1 MSEEGLKGP
10 VVNQICD
17 SLNGESVNITYY
29 STFPLIK
36 SFHNSIL
43 NKRISLEVRT
53 LCCKYWD
60 NALISILSR
69 PTD

>member
-29 STFPLIK
+29 STFPL
-36 SFHNSIL
+36 
-43 NKRISLEVRT
+43 
-53 LCCKYWD
+53 
-60 NALISILSR
+60 
-69 PTD
+69 